1 MHTIDQFSHSSNQKQ
16 IYSSALPPWPW
27 HVSSASFSWNRYFRR
42 GFVIVFKRCPTK
54 DGLYLYPLY
63 RWTACFPIFVMKFTF
78 PQLICQIQFR
88 SLFFRW
94 SKGRWSI
101 WNGTVSPVASSHWL
115 KTVPWVIFRICI
127 SPPPSIVIMYTKRT
141 YALKNTCKK

>member
-1 MHTIDQFSHSSNQKQ
+1 MLSVHEDLVQGELKRNAHHRPVFTFLESKANLLISIPSLTL
-16 IYSSALPPWPW
+16 ARVERL
-27 HVSSASFSWNRYFRR
+27 VSWNRYFRR

-115 KTVPWVIFRICI
+115 KTVALVIFRIWI
-127 SPPPSIVIMYTKRT
+127 F
-141 YALKNTCKK
+141 LHLQL